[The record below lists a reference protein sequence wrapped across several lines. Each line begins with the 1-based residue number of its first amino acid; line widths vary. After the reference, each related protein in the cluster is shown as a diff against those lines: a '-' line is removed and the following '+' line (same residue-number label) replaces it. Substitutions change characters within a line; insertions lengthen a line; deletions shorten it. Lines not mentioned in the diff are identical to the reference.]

1 DGRRDDLVTG
11 VQTCALPIFD
21 SFLERAGGSP
31 QPVLVGVLP
40 LHSFRHAEFLHNEVP
55 GISIP
60 EPVRRRLKDAGDGA
74 LRVGIEM
81 AQELVREVRGRY
93 AGAYLMPSFG
103 RFEV

>member
-1 DGRRDDLVTG
+1 MYDLA
-11 VQTCALPIFD
+11 ALD

-31 QPVLVGVLP
+31 VPVLVGILP

-60 EPVRRRLKDAGDGA
+60 APVRHRLKDAGDGA
-74 LRVGIEM
+74 LGVGIEM

-103 RFEV
+103 RFEVVAEVLDAMH